1 MRKVTVLIKPTSA
14 NCNLRCKYCFYF
26 DVEDNRKEKICKRL
40 DIHKL
45 DIMIKNIS
53 SDLTCDD
60 ELTIA
65 FQGGEP
71 TLIGVDFYYNFIKK
85 MEGIKD
91 GPRIKYLIQTNGF
104 KLDDEWFDL
113 FRENDFL
120 VGLSLD
126 CIEHIHNKYRTD
138 GLEKGTFNE
147 VLITKEKLEQHQVE
161 YNILSVLTSDLANY
175 PDEVFKFILESGIK
189 YIQFILCVDSL
200 DENTRHMYAL
210 NGAKMYKF
218 YSVIFELWLI
228 ELSKGNY
235 ISIKL
240 FDDILML
247 LLYGQETACGML
259 GRCNMQNI
267 IEADGSVYPCD
278 FYALDEFRVGSIY
291 GMSLKELHN
300 SEKVQNF
307 IESKEELPK
316 ICYDCRYFHI
326 CFGGC
331 KRVRNIYIDKTQNIC
346 YYSKLLSMFLPHLN
360 DVVVALK
367 KLENIDIN

>member
-113 FRENDFL
+113 FRKNDFL

-175 PDEVFKFILESGIK
+175 PDEVFEFILESGIK

-200 DENTRHMYAL
+200 DENKKHMYAL

-316 ICYDCRYFHI
+316 ICYDCRCFHI

-346 YYSKLLSMFLPHLN
+346 YYSKFLSMFLPHLN